1 MVFETDRDPSGEN
14 ANWYPTIVKEN
25 LSDQAY
31 LALREALMRGHLL
44 PGERLLLR
52 PTSVRFGI
60 SVTPMREAFMRLIST
75 NALGLDARGTVF
87 VPVLRRDELIE
98 IRNIRMELEGR
109 AAAEAAIVA
118 TQPDIDAMEAIQAR
132 IAACHQSKA
141 FAEAVEFNTQ
151 FHLALCRAARMPIL
165 QDIVENL
172 WVRCGPILSHLYDGG
187 VPDWNPHP
195 HEVVLQALRTRDAD
209 SCKAAIQYDIKNGG
223 KGLLQHVSNAGS
235 EKAGELQT

>member
-1 MVFETDRDPSGEN
+1 MVFETDRDPSGESARWN
-14 ANWYPTIVKEN
+14 PTIIKEN
-25 LSDQAY
+25 LSERAY

-52 PTSVRFGI
+52 PMSERFGI

-75 NALGLDARGTVF
+75 NALGLDGRGTVF
-87 VPVLRRDELIE
+87 VPVLMRDELIE
-98 IRNIRMELEGR
+98 IRNIRMDLEGR
-109 AAAEAAIVA
+109 AAAQAANVA
-118 TQPDIDAMEAIQAR
+118 TPPDIDALEAIHAR

-151 FHLALCRAARMPIL
+151 FHLALCRAARLPIL
-165 QDIVENL
+165 LEIVENL

-195 HEVVLQALRTRDAD
+195 HELVLQALRARDTEG
-209 SCKAAIQYDIKNGG
+209 CRAAIQYDIQNGG
-223 KGLLQHVSNAGS
+223 KGLLQHVSNAGL
-235 EKAGELQT
+235 APNT